1 MNRFQRA
8 WTVLVTGLVFALAL
22 LLFQDMPPPSTPRLA
37 HLAPPDD
44 AIALPKD
51 LDRDVTTQV
60 NHFLTSSPDH
70 SQLYYILV
78 HRAYP
83 NHDDMNPQVGL
94 IHFFQRHLPSLYQMA
109 TPADRWATHFTDKLM
124 GPIAHA
130 VLDQTYPGH
139 TQLAILYYRMDD
151 ETLHYYLRV
160 YYLSAPLEQHSLL
173 PELPSCP
180 TTLGTSGDPD
190 HSYMSP
196 LFTRCAN
203 AQVFQSVDY
212 RFPGSTWIT
221 HFTLRNQ
228 TITYARF
235 SDVHDFRILQLPSLS
250 PIRHSDDAGTPS
262 RAHHDLASSTLRSQ
276 PGSLLRKLR
285 APKISQST
293 IAILP
298 TAKPDS
304 FSLLAAKVRQ
314 EPDRYRFFLTKL
326 EKVIN
331 DDGQDQQHQG
341 QGASAADLATGLPPG
356 AGKPLWVASRL
367 LQPSLF
373 TSSDFRA
380 LSDQEEYLLHKS
392 PFIATA
398 PMTTLVY
405 FPMMDMIV
413 TLDQVLEQEP
423 VSKIANED
431 KQITSVPSSLVESLV
446 LRIYNLLFLDM
457 GDETNVYTMAVNQY
471 GTVLVLTTLDHGVMV
486 YQRNHTA
493 ISATGVVQRNHVTYD
508 YRTWIPSTSLSW
520 PAAIPAFLA
529 DSIVAPLL
537 TRFRQVPESR
547 ADPLNWRLTH
557 DWNLR
562 DDIPL
567 EPTSAYSTKE
577 EFRCLLLLST
587 LDDRA
592 ELSPNTMQ
600 NVLLGMLSDGTL
612 AVWDLSVHS
621 QRSILSRLLLRQW
634 PIIVGVVVVVALFV
648 WNELRL

>member
-1 MNRFQRA
+1 MAMNRFQRA
-8 WTVLVTGLVFALAL
+8 WTVLITGLVFALSL
-22 LLFQDMPPPSTPRLA
+22 LLFQDIPPPSTPRLA
-37 HLAPPDD
+37 HLAPLGD
-44 AIALPKD
+44 AIALPKG

-60 NHFLTSSPDH
+60 NHFLASSPDH
-70 SQLYYILV
+70 SQLHYILV

-83 NHDDMNPQVGL
+83 NHDDTHPQVGL
-94 IHFFQRHLPSLYQMA
+94 IHFYQRHLPSLYQA
-109 TPADRWATHFTDKLM
+109 TTPTDRWATHFTDKLM

-139 TQLAILYYRMDD
+139 TQLAILYYQMID

-160 YYLSAPLEQHSLL
+160 YYLSAPLERHPLS

-180 TTLGTSGDPD
+180 TTPETSSASGHD
-190 HSYMSP
+190 YTSP
-196 LFTRCAN
+196 FFTRCAN

-212 RFPGSTWIT
+212 RFPGSTWVT

-235 SDVHDFRILQLPSLS
+235 SDVHDFRVMQLPDLDLIQHANS
-250 PIRHSDDAGTPS
+250 AGSTN
-262 RAHHDLASSTLRSQ
+262 RASHALASSTLHSQ
-276 PGSLLRKLR
+276 PGSLLRKFR

-298 TAKPDS
+298 TTRPDS
-304 FSLLAAKVRQ
+304 FSLLAAKARQ

-326 EKVIN
+326 ENATN
-331 DDGQDQQHQG
+331 DDDQG
-341 QGASAADLATGLPPG
+341 QQYLSKDGATTSVNTKSPPAAGQS
-356 AGKPLWVASRL
+356 LWVTSRL

-380 LSDQEEYLLHKS
+380 LSNQEEYLLQKN

-405 FPMMDMIV
+405 FPLMDMVV

-423 VSKIANED
+423 VSKIASQD
-431 KQITSVPSSLVESLV
+431 KQHTSVSSSLVESLV
-446 LRIYNLLFLDM
+446 LRIYNLQLIDM
-457 GDETNVYTMAVNQY
+457 GEETNVYTMTVNQY
-471 GTVLVLTTLDHGVMV
+471 GTALVLTTLDHGVMV
-486 YQRNHTA
+486 YQRNSTA
-493 ISATGVVQRNHVTYD
+493 ISASGVVQRNHVTYD
-508 YRTWIPSTSLSW
+508 YRTWIPSTPSSW
-520 PAAIPAFLA
+520 SASVPAFLA
-529 DSIVAPLL
+529 DSFVAPLL

-547 ADPLNWRLTH
+547 TDPLNWRLTH

-567 EPTSAYSTKE
+567 ESTSMYSTKE

-587 LDDRA
+587 FEDRT
-592 ELSPNTMQ
+592 ELPPNTMQ
-600 NVLLGMLSDGTL
+600 NILLGMLSDGTL
-612 AVWDLSVHS
+612 AVWDLSVHG
-621 QRSILSRLLLRQW
+621 QPSILNRLLSRQW
-634 PIIVGVVVVVALFV
+634 PIFLAGNFS
-648 WNELRL
+648 RFQ